1 MDKIK
6 KFLLRCWYYP
16 TFQDFYNDKYKIED
30 IFSTMAII
38 RFFISIIL
46 GSIIGTII
54 MFNIKSNFIVSFI
67 VCVIVSLIIAF
78 LNFYLWVPN
87 TQRQFDILKQ
97 EEIKNQENKIIDDLA
112 EIKEI
117 AITLLPDM
125 SNEIQD
131 QLLQICLLVN
141 RIEKQLYQKQKESV

>member
-30 IFSTMAII
+30 ILSTMAII
-38 RFFISIIL
+38 RFVLSVIL

-54 MFNIKSNFIVSFI
+54 IFNGKSNFIVGFI
-67 VCVIVSLIIAF
+67 VASIITF
-78 LNFYLWVPN
+78 LNFFLWVPN
-87 TQRQFDILKQ
+87 TQKQFDVLKQ
-97 EEIKNQENKIIDDLA
+97 EEIKNQENTVIDDLA

-117 AITLLPDM
+117 AITLLPDT

-141 RIEKQLYQKQKESV
+141 RIEKQLYQKQKESA